1 MKDNYQSSYYDFL
14 KYSRKRNGTHVP
26 EVPELLS
33 QFDHE
38 SLNKDLFPSV
48 LYSIDYTE
56 NSYSFRLFNMDK
68 FLGYSSDFLFKT
80 SPSFLNEIRNK
91 EDLSIFNEQIF
102 PDQMSF
108 LAHHAKENRC
118 QYIFTTNFRVK
129 NFSNA
134 WSVVIQRTRYLF
146 NEYDRIPVASI
157 NSLTDIT
164 YFKNDSKINHLIE
177 QFDEK
182 RQRRVVEN
190 KCYYSKDSNDLL
202 SKREV
207 DVLKLASK
215 GLGSK
220 EIAEELN
227 ISIHTINN
235 HRRNMLSRSNC
246 KNILQLVDRAVKN
259 GTL

>member
-14 KYSRKRNGTHVP
+14 KYSRKRNGTHFP
-26 EVPELLS
+26 EVPELS

-38 SLNKDLFPSV
+38 FLNKDLFPSA

-56 NSYSFRLFNMDK
+56 HTYSFRLFNMDN
-68 FLGYSSDFLFKT
+68 FLGYPSDFLFKT
-80 SPSFLNEIRNK
+80 TPSFLNEIRNQ

-108 LAHHAKENRC
+108 LAHHLKDNEC
-118 QYIFTTNFRVK
+118 QYIFTTNFRIK
-129 NFSNA
+129 NFNNS

-146 NEYDRIPVASI
+146 NDYDRIPIGSI

-182 RQRRVVEN
+182 GQRCVIED
-190 KCYYSKDSNDLL
+190 KCYHSKDSNDVL

-259 GTL
+259 GML